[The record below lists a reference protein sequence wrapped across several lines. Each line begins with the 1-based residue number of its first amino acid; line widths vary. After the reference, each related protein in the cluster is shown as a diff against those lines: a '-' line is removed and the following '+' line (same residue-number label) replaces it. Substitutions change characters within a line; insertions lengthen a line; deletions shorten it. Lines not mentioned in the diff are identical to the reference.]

1 MIKPVDY
8 KQYDSKWGG
17 LPYALPGENGTIKTS
32 GCGPTTIADVLASIV
47 SPYIDPVT
55 CASWARANGYKAFN
69 AGTYYS
75 YFVPQAAAYG
85 VKVKQL
91 NSSNIYGK
99 TNHSAHDVALSEL
112 MKGNWL
118 IACMGKG
125 NWTKSGHF
133 ILVYGFKDG
142 NVYINDPA
150 SAKANRAC
158 NTWQLFKSQVKVY
171 WAVEVPE
178 GIKKN
183 GIANDGHYLHSDFV
197 REVQLCVGANLDGRA
212 GNETLAKT
220 ITVSKRKNRKHF
232 VVLMLQKKLKKL
244 GLYNDK
250 LDKVAGNN
258 FDKAVKAYQSW
269 MKKPDGE
276 VTAKQTTWKKLLGL
290 IR

>member
-8 KQYDSKWGG
+8 KQYDSRWGG

-32 GCGPTTIADVLASIV
+32 GCGPTSIASVLASIV

-69 AGTYYS
+69 QGTYYN

-91 NSSNIYGK
+91 NSSSIYGK
-99 TNHSAHDVALSEL
+99 PNHSAHSVALSEL
-112 MKGNWL
+112 MNGNWL

-125 NWTKSGHF
+125 NWTKAGHF
-133 ILVYGFKDG
+133 VFVYGFKDG
-142 NVYINDPA
+142 NVYINDPG
-150 SAKANRAC
+150 SSKANRAC

-171 WAVEVPE
+171 WAVTVPE
-178 GIKKN
+178 YIKKN
-183 GIANDGHYLHSDFV
+183 GIVADGDYLQNDFV
-197 REVQLCVGANLDGRA
+197 REVQLCIGAGLDGKA
-212 GNETLAKT
+212 GNETLSKT
-220 ITVSKRKNRKHF
+220 VTVSKRKNRKHY

-244 GLYNDK
+244 GLYHDK

-258 FDKAVKAYQSW
+258 FDKAVKDYQSW
-269 MKKPDGE
+269 MSKPDGE
-276 VTAKQTTWKKLLGL
+276 VTAKGKTWKKFLNML
-290 IR
+290 